1 VKVERGDQMLV
12 EGVTQ
17 GRHQDVTDV
26 VFLAPF
32 VVYLGG
38 TMDARGIGLAGLGV
52 RMRTVLGRLCIVE
65 RLGRNARRE
74 HFHSVAME
82 T

>member
-1 VKVERGDQMLV
+1 
-12 EGVTQ
+12 
-17 GRHQDVTDV
+17 
-26 VFLAPF
+26 
-32 VVYLGG
+32 
-38 TMDARGIGLAGLGV
+38 MDARGIGLAGLGV